1 MEQTELAGISKA
13 PLGVEGFD
21 TITRGGLPRGR
32 ITLLVGTSGSGKTI
46 LGLEFLARGARQ
58 FGEPGVLLS
67 FEESEQ
73 ELVENFVSLGFDL
86 PGLIGERLLVI
97 DHIALT
103 PGLEREAGSYDLEGL
118 LVRLEQAIDSIGAR
132 RVVLDAVPALFQGFS
147 DSAAVRIALARLF
160 ERLKGRGIT
169 TLVSAESESELMRQG
184 LGRSLSDCI
193 IHLSIRVRDRLTT
206 RYLRVAKYRGAGHHL
221 DEFPFLIT
229 DGGLSVLPVTSVV
242 QSYGASAERITTG
255 IPALDAML
263 DGGFYRGSSILV
275 SGEAGTGKSS
285 LAVHVAAAACERG
298 ERCLYYL
305 FEESE
310 EEVLRN
316 MRSIGFELTEW
327 LQRGLLSFAA
337 SRASAFGLEMHLVRI
352 ENAVREFEPRVA
364 VFDPISNLVGAGAIC
379 EVKSMTSRL
388 LDYLKSRG
396 ITSLFTL
403 LREGEA
409 GGLGGEFSRSE
420 VGVSSL
426 MDAWITLSNRESD
439 GEQTRLIGIRKARG
453 IAHSNQ
459 VREFVI
465 SDRGVDLVE
474 VVVGPTGILTGTARA
489 AFQSRQAAEAAR
501 RERLGEARRRA
512 LELER
517 ARLRAQIATL
527 EAELSKAEQDLEEDL
542 AATAAE
548 DEARLAEADAVSR
561 SRGAAAEEAE

>member
-1 MEQTELAGISKA
+1 MEQTELPGLSKA

-32 ITLLVGTSGSGKTI
+32 ITLLVGPSGSGKTI
-46 LGLEFLARGARQ
+46 LGVEFLARGALQ
-58 FGEPGVLLS
+58 FGEPGVLVG

-73 ELVENFVSLGFDL
+73 ELAENFASLGLDL
-86 PGLIGERLLVI
+86 PGLIKGKQLLV

-132 RVVLDAVPALFQGFS
+132 RVVLDAVPTLFQGFG
-147 DSAAVRIALARLF
+147 DSTAVRVALARLF
-160 ERLKGRGIT
+160 DWLKGRGIT

-184 LGRSLSDCI
+184 LGRSLSDCV
-193 IHLSIRVRDRLTT
+193 IHLSTRVRDRQTT
-206 RYLRVAKYRGAGHHL
+206 RYLRVIKYRGAGHHL

-229 DGGLSVLPVTSVV
+229 DGGVSVLPVTSVV
-242 QSYGASAERITTG
+242 QSYGASSERISTG
-255 IPALDAML
+255 VPELDAML

-285 LAVHVAAAACERG
+285 LAVHVAAAACARG

-305 FEESE
+305 FEESQ

-327 LQRGLLSFAA
+327 LERGLLRFAV

-352 ENAVREFEPRVA
+352 EDAVREFEPQVA
-364 VFDPISNLVGAGAIC
+364 LFDPISNLVGAGSLS

-388 LDYLKSRG
+388 LDHLKSRG
-396 ITSLFTL
+396 ITPLFTL
-403 LREGEA
+403 LREGEGA
-409 GGLGGEFSRSE
+409 HSGTEVSRAE

-426 MDAWITLSNRESD
+426 MDCWITLSNRESD
-439 GEQTRLIGIRKARG
+439 GEQTRLISVRKARG
-453 IAHSNQ
+453 INHSNQ
-459 VREFVI
+459 VREFLI
-465 SDRGVDLVE
+465 TDRGVD
-474 VVVGPTGILTGTARA
+474 VVDVIVGPTGVLTGSARA
-489 AFQSRQAAEAAR
+489 AFQARQGAEAAR
-501 RERLGEARRRA
+501 RQRLNDARRRE

-517 ARLRAQIATL
+517 TRLRAQIDSL
-527 EAELSKAEQDLEEDL
+527 EAELRNAEQDLEEDR
-542 AATAAE
+542 TGTMAE
-548 DEARLAEADAVSR
+548 DEARLAEAE
-561 SRGAAAEEAE
+561 AAARRGSSPSEAE